1 MQMKTFLPN
10 PNDVQRA
17 WHLVD
22 AADQPLGRL
31 AVRLAN
37 LLRGR
42 GKAIYTPHVDTGDFV
57 IVVNAEK
64 VKLTGRKEETKEY
77 ATYSGFRGGR
87 TVRKAGAVRATK
99 PESMIE
105 LAVRGMLP
113 RNHLCRSAFA
123 RLKVYAGPDH
133 PHAAQAP
140 KPVALA

>member
-1 MQMKTFLPN
+1 MKTFLPN
-10 PNDVQRA
+10 KDDVKRE

-22 AADQPLGRL
+22 ATEQPLGRL
-31 AVRLAN
+31 AVRIAN

-42 GKAIYTPHVDTGDFV
+42 GKAIFTPHIDTGDFV
-57 IVVNAEK
+57 VVVNAEK
-64 VKLTGRKEETKEY
+64 VKLTGTKEEKKEY

-87 TVRKAGAVRATK
+87 TVRTAAAVRAKK

-113 RNHLCRSAFA
+113 RNHLCRAAFT

-133 PHAAQAP
+133 PHTAQTP
-140 KPVALA
+140 KPLALT